1 MIDPADPEQLARL
14 LRKHRIALRQRLGQ
28 NFLIDPHV
36 RDAVAEAAGGASDE
50 VVEVGAGV
58 GTLTIALADRH
69 PRVIAVELD
78 RRLIPALR
86 EVVEGR
92 DRVEIVE
99 GDILELDLGER
110 YPDGGEVVAGNIP
123 YNLTGALIRKLL
135 DRPPRPRRLALVVQK
150 EVAERWTAA
159 SGASLA
165 TVAVQVFAEARLGF
179 TIPAA
184 AFTPVPRVDSALVV
198 LEVRQKPAVDI
209 ADMDGFFRLVEAVF
223 QFRRKQLGG
232 ALGRIAGIGSEAAGS
247 RLRDAGIDPERRAQT
262 LSLAEWDLLYKTF
275 AAGAASAPPG
285 RAGARPASPASGEE
299 NGPAFRRTSG

>member
-1 MIDPADPEQLARL
+1 MIDPADPDQLAQL
-14 LRKHRIALRQRLGQ
+14 LRRHRINLKHRLGQ
-28 NFLIDPHV
+28 NFLIDPKI
-36 RDAVAEAAGGASDE
+36 RDTVAEAAGGAPNDQIL
-50 VVEVGAGV
+50 EVGAGV

-69 PRVIAVELD
+69 RRVTAVELD
-78 RRLIPALR
+78 RTLIPALR

-92 DRVEIVE
+92 DGVKIVE
-99 GDILELDLGER
+99 ADILNVDVDQL
-110 YPDGGEVVAGNIP
+110 YPNGGEVVAGNIP

-198 LEVRQKPAVDI
+198 LEVRQKPAVDV

-247 RLRDAGIDPERRAQT
+247 RLRDADIDPKRRAQT
-262 LSLAEWDLLYKTF
+262 LSLAEWELLYHRF
-275 AAGAASAPPG
+275 AG
-285 RAGARPASPASGEE
+285 
-299 NGPAFRRTSG
+299 